1 MIIIQAEVEKSSLHI
16 MARCPSNEQQLLYV
30 EERMNDILNLNED
43 LVLPGGITIYDP
55 FWIFKDYGLPRFLSS
70 PHVYYSQWKLSGW
83 CKPLL
88 QSV

>member
-1 MIIIQAEVEKSSLHI
+1 MN
-16 MARCPSNEQQLLYV
+16 SNFYV

-70 PHVYYSQWKLSGW
+70 PHVYYS
-83 CKPLL
+83 
-88 QSV
+88 

>member
-43 LVLPGGITIYDP
+43 LVLPDGITIYDV
-55 FWIFKDYGLPRFLSS
+55 FRIFKDYGLPRFLSS
-70 PHVYYSQWKLSGW
+70 PHVHYGWWKHSG
-83 CKPLL
+83 
-88 QSV
+88 